1 MEQMN
6 LFAKQKQSHKCREKT
21 YSYQVREGG
30 WDELGDRD

>member
-21 YSYQVREGG
+21 YGCRAGEGG
-30 WDELGDRD
+30 WDEQGDWD